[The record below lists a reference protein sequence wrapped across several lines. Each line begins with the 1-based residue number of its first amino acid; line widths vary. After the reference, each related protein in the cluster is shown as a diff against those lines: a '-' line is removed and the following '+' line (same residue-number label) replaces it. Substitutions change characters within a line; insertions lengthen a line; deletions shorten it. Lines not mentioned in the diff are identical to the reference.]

1 MELYIGKDV
10 KIVHITILNDTKGIN
25 PYNILCSTCINMK
38 YKKRKKLDDKNVLW
52 NSAHIMQLTQLII
65 KVITPQWSEP
75 KQKAQNS

>member
-38 YKKRKKLDDKNVLW
+38 YKKTQEIGRQKRPMKQC
-52 NSAHIMQLTQLII
+52 AHHAANAID
-65 KVITPQWSEP
+65 
-75 KQKAQNS
+75 N